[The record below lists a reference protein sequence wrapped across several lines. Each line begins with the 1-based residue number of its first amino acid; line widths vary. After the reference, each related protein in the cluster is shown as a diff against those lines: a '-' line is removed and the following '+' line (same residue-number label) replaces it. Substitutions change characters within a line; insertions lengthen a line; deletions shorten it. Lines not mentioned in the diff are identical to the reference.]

1 VKEGHWAWAT
11 PQTGGA
17 NTVYCL
23 LETSG
28 LYLTDL
34 CNSDNG
40 TGSFEA
46 WLRVGQ
52 GFPLLLALIHKST
65 LTSKIAGVALQILCT
80 HGHSAFQ
87 PESVGLAG
95 HGAII
100 YTGCSA
106 DKLEKCTVG
115 SKKKV
120 GEIETEPLMSTNPS
134 PTDVVFSSETEET
147 FVTIEFSGTE
157 CSVKGTNAPIT
168 GTQLCTYE
176 SSIESPAELHDLNCK
191 GTGSKLKLGANA
203 AEYEG
208 LNLLFF
214 DGEPLW
220 KIQ

>member
-1 VKEGHWAWAT
+1 
-11 PQTGGA
+11 
-17 NTVYCL
+17 L

-52 GFPLLLALIHKST
+52 RFPLLLALIHKST
-65 LTSKIAGVALQILCT
+65 LTSKIAGSALSILCT

-95 HGAII
+95 EGTIT
-100 YTGCSA
+100 YTGCTV

-115 SKKKV
+115 SKKKT
-120 GEIETEPLMSTNPS
+120 GEIETEKLMSTNAS
-134 PTDVVFSSETEET
+134 PTDVVFSPERGET
-147 FVTIEFSGTE
+147 FVEVEFSGE
-157 CSVKGTNAPIT
+157 GCAVKGTNAPIT
-168 GTQLCTYE
+168 GTQLCTSE

-191 GTGSKLKLGANA
+191 ATGSKLKLGANA

-208 LNLLFF
+208 LNLLSF

-220 KIQ
+220 KAQ